1 MKDGYGREITY
12 LRISLTDR
20 CNLRC
25 RYCMPNGIIPVE
37 HRQILT
43 YEEILRVAECAVSLG
58 ITRFKLT
65 GGEPLVR
72 RDCAELAARLKA
84 LPGVKQVTL
93 TTNGILL
100 PLHLD
105 ELAKAGLDGV
115 NVSIDALCPER
126 YAAITGWRGEIPDW
140 EGLLLQCVE
149 QGWNTKVN
157 VVLQQENRTEWVS
170 LAKLT
175 ERLPV
180 DVRFIELMPLGY
192 GGKCDSVGAE
202 HALEELRKTWP
213 DLRPVQEHR
222 GNGPARYFAAQGL
235 RGRIGLIDAVS
246 HKFCA
251 NCNRVR
257 LTSTG
262 WLKPCLCYEEGTD
275 LRALLRSGCDD
286 RTLTAAL
293 AEAISRKPAAH
304 CFEQRSQITEHKTM
318 SQIGG

>member
-1 MKDGYGREITY
+1 MKDGYGREINY

-25 RYCMPNGIIPVE
+25 RYCMPDGITPVE
-37 HRQILT
+37 HCQILT

-72 RDCAELAARLKA
+72 RDCPQLAAKLKA
-84 LPGVKQVTL
+84 LPGVEQVTL

-126 YAAITGWRGEIPDW
+126 YSAITGWRGETPDW
-140 EGLLLQCVE
+140 EELLRRCVK
-149 QGWNTKVN
+149 QSWNTKVN
-157 VVLQQENRTEWVS
+157 VVLQQENRTEWAL
-170 LAKLT
+170 LARLA

-202 HALEELRKTWP
+202 KALEELKQFWP
-213 DLRPVQEHR
+213 DLHPVQEHR

-275 LRALLRSGCDD
+275 LRALLRSGCDN
-286 RTLTAAL
+286 RMLTAAI